1 MIILLVALKATLVVL
16 AAAGLCRLLR
26 RAPAA
31 TLHLIWVLAFAGLMI
46 LPALSLLLPAWPIP
60 LLSLWPGDGSTSV
73 TVSQVFRV
81 SGTVASRNGASVN
94 WVLLAWLLGAG
105 VSCLPALLG
114 TISVW
119 RISRSA
125 KPLASSL
132 CGAELFA
139 ARGEIM
145 PMVWGLRRPV
155 VLLPASAVDWPAAK
169 LRIVLL
175 HELAH
180 IERRDLRTQILSQ
193 LVVAIYWFHPLV
205 WWASRQLRRQ
215 SEMACD
221 DRVLEA
227 GVKPSDYAAELL
239 EVARSLAWRKTWA
252 HAAFAMAR
260 PSNFEGRLL
269 AILETRPRS
278 RRRMH
283 LVGAALA
290 LTAVVFPAAALRFE
304 NGEGK
309 GVGVSG
315 SIYDASGG
323 LVPGAPVSL
332 SSPRGTLRTAST
344 SAGSFAFDGVAPG
357 AYGLEIRM
365 PGFAPV
371 VASVKIA
378 PNQRQRQDFF
388 LALGSIQ
395 EQLTVTG
402 QGTPQ
407 PGHVRIRVGGN
418 VQAAKL
424 IQKIRPVYPPS
435 AKMRRVS
442 GQVMLRAMI
451 QKDGTP
457 GELAVVT
464 SPDPELSQA
473 ALEAVRKWRYSTT
486 LLNGEPSV
494 VETHIAINF
503 TLSK

>member
-1 MIILLVALKATLVVL
+1 MIFLLVSLKATLVLL
-16 AAAGLCRLLR
+16 AAAGLCRVLR

-31 TLHLIWVLAFAGLMI
+31 TLHLVWVLAFGGLLV
-46 LPALSLLLPAWPIP
+46 LPLLSLLLPALPIP
-60 LLSLWPGDGSTSV
+60 LLSLWPGEGSTSV
-73 TVSQVFRV
+73 VASQVFRV
-81 SGTVASRNGASVN
+81 SNAAAPGQGAPVN
-94 WVLLAWLLGAG
+94 WIVLAWLQGAC

-119 RISRSA
+119 RISRRA
-125 KPLASSL
+125 NPLASSIR
-132 CGAELFA
+132 GVELFTA
-139 ARGEIM
+139 GGEIM

-155 VLLPASAVDWPAAK
+155 VLLPASAVNWPAAK

-227 GVKPSDYAAELL
+227 GVKPSEYAAELL

-269 AILETRPRS
+269 AILEPRPRS
-278 RRRMH
+278 RRRMPMA
-283 LVGAALA
+283 GAALA
-290 LTAVVFPAAALRFE
+290 LAAVVVPAAALRFD
-304 NGEGK
+304 NGEAK
-309 GVGVSG
+309 GAGVSG
-315 SIYDASGG
+315 SIYDGSGG
-323 LVPGAPVSL
+323 LVPGALVFL
-332 SSPRGTLRTAST
+332 SSPRGTIQTEST
-344 SAGSFAFDGVAPG
+344 NGAFAFDGVAPG
-357 AYGLEIRM
+357 AYGLEIRK

-371 VASVKIA
+371 VGNVRVA
-378 PNQRQRQDFF
+378 PNRRQRQDFF
-388 LALGSIQ
+388 LELGSVQ
-395 EQLTVTG
+395 ERLTVTG
-402 QGTPQ
+402 QGTPK
-407 PGHVRIRVGGN
+407 PGPVRIRVGGN

-424 IQKIRPVYPPS
+424 IQKIVPVYPRS

-442 GQVMLRAMI
+442 GQVLLRANI

-457 GELAVVT
+457 GDLAVLT
-464 SPDPELSQA
+464 SPDPELSDA

-486 LLNGEPSV
+486 LLNGEPAAV
-494 VETHIAINF
+494 VTHIAINF
-503 TLSK
+503 TLLK